1 MEKETNN
8 QQSGAT
14 STTKNAFNLFAGLF
28 KWFKKLNQ
36 RKEASEK
43 K

>member
-1 MEKETNN
+1 MDKENNN
-8 QQSGAT
+8 QQGGT
-14 STTKNAFNLFAGLF
+14 NTTKNAFNLFAGIF

>member
-1 MEKETNN
+1 MEKENNN
-8 QQSGAT
+8 QGGT
-14 STTKNAFNLFAGLF
+14 NTTQNAFNLFAGIL